1 MRDWVLR
8 DYTILARA
16 TVEAGYDVQ
25 VDGAV
30 YTVPVQQDAKITFR
44 VLAESYQQAM
54 ESVLFGYQ
62 DEDVEIVDIL
72 PNTQKLG
79 DTAGIPK
86 RAVQI
91 AQVAMKHYRPD
102 TGYTLK
108 QNEIIKIL

>member
-54 ESVLFGYQ
+54 DFGYQ
-62 DEDVEIVDIL
+62 DEDTDQI
-72 PNTQKLG
+72 Q
-79 DTAGIPK
+79 GI
-86 RAVQI
+86 
-91 AQVAMKHYRPD
+91 H
-102 TGYTLK
+102 
-108 QNEIIKIL
+108 